1 LYEKGGFNLGQLAFL
16 LFLAAII
23 FFVLL
28 IIALFRK
35 KPKKTYIIAMVSC
48 FVLSL
53 ILAPSAKDNKETKV
67 TTQPAASEVKQEPK
81 QEQKKET
88 VKQETKEKI
97 YKINEAVKTKKIEV
111 TLTNVEEKTTV
122 GNQYI
127 KKDVS
132 EGGTFLA
139 IHYTMKNIS
148 DKPVSMFSFPSVR
161 LIDEKGTKYDSDIDA
176 TSKYAVEAK
185 VDNYKVAS
193 DLNPDIQVT
202 KTKVFEISKEKYNSG
217 KWHLLIDGK
226 YKVEIK

>member
-1 LYEKGGFNLGQLAFL
+1 MGQLAFL

-35 KPKKTYIIAMVSC
+35 KPKKSYIIAMVSC

-53 ILAPSAKDNKETKV
+53 IIAPSAKDNKE

-97 YKINEAVKTKKIEV
+97 YKLNEAVKTKKIEV

-139 IHYTMKNIS
+139 IYYTMKNIS
-148 DKPVSMFSFPSVR
+148 DKPVSVFSFPSVR
-161 LIDEKGTKYDSDIDA
+161 LIDEKGTKYDSDVDA

-185 VDNYKVAS
+185 VDNSKVAS

>member
-1 LYEKGGFNLGQLAFL
+1 MGQLAFL

-35 KPKKTYIIAMVSC
+35 KPKKTFIIAMVSC
-48 FVLSL
+48 FILSL
-53 ILAPSAKDNKETKV
+53 IIAPSAKDNKETKV
-67 TTQPAASEVKQEPK
+67 TTQPAASEVNQEPK
-81 QEQKKET
+81 KEK

-97 YKINEAVKTKKIEV
+97 YKLNEAVKTQKIEV
-111 TLTNVEEKTTV
+111 TLTNVEAKTTV

-148 DKPVSMFSFPSVR
+148 DKPVGMFSFPSVR
-161 LIDEKGTKYDSDIDA
+161 LIDEKGTKYDSDVDA

-185 VDNYKVAS
+185 VDNSKVAS

-202 KTKVFEISKEKYNSG
+202 KSKVFEISKEKYNSG
-217 KWHLLIDGK
+217 KWYLLVDGK
-226 YKVEIK
+226 HKIEIK